1 MLRNIIKRE
10 EGISALEY
18 ALIAV
23 LIALAI
29 IIGATTLGTSMND
42 KFDASATALSNVPN
56 P

>member
-1 MLRNIIKRE
+1 MWKKLFRRD

-29 IIGATTLGTSMND
+29 IVGARLLGQNMNATFEKAAGELPAVTS
-42 KFDASATALSNVPN
+42 
-56 P
+56 